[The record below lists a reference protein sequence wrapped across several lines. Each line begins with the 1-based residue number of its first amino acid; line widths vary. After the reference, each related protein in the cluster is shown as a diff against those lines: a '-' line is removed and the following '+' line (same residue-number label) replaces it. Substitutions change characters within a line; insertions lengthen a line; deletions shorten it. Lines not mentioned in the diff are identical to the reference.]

1 MKMTK
6 FNIYEMVTK
15 RILEQL
21 EQDVIPWQKPWNT
34 GTLNGAFNRISKKPY
49 SLLNQMLLEKPGEY
63 ATMKQW
69 NELGGKI
76 RKGQKSSVIVFWK
89 IQPVE
94 EEKEDGTKE
103 IKQIP
108 FLRYYNVFH
117 ISQVDGVE
125 PLNIDNIR
133 NDIEPI
139 EQAEKV
145 MNDYISREGITL
157 EHVFGND
164 AYYSPIRDYIRLP
177 ELQQFSDVSEYYST
191 AYHECVHSTGHKSRL
206 DRLDKTA
213 RFGNEEYS
221 KEELTAEI
229 GSSAIMN
236 YLGLETKHSFRNSV
250 GYIQNWCSV
259 LRSDPKFIVSASSKA
274 DKAVKY
280 ILGL

>member
-1 MKMTK
+1 M
-6 FNIYEMVTK
+6 
-15 RILEQL
+15 
-21 EQDVIPWQKPWNT
+21 
-34 GTLNGAFNRISKKPY
+34 
-49 SLLNQMLLEKPGEY
+49 
-63 ATMKQW
+63 
-69 NELGGKI
+69 
-76 RKGQKSSVIVFWK
+76 
-89 IQPVE
+89 
-94 EEKEDGTKE
+94 
-103 IKQIP
+103 
-108 FLRYYNVFH
+108 
-117 ISQVDGVE
+117 
-125 PLNIDNIR
+125 NIDNIR